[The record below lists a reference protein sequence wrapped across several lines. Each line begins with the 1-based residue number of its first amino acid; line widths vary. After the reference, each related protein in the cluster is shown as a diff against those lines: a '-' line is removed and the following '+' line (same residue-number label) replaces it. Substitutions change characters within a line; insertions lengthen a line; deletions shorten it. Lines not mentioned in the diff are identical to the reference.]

1 MMPIT
6 LSLPPTAV
14 AKKALGF
21 TLIELI
27 VTVSIVAILAT
38 AALDRLFWYQGQA
51 EKANMDYTANM
62 IKSGLWMSAASLMMA
77 NKSAEIPALAKQNPI
92 NLLAQKPENYLG
104 EIDSSQIKSLKL
116 KEGNWFFKPSENQMI
131 YIVKHRHNFIPATAD
146 DYTVKYEMKLLYAE
160 MEVTAG
166 HKVSYIAGVTLV
178 PLSRYVWQ

>member
-1 MMPIT
+1 MSIT
-6 LSLPPTAV
+6 QSLQLNAI
-14 AKKALGF
+14 AKKTLGF

-38 AALDRLFWYQGQA
+38 TALDRLFWYQGQA

-77 NKSAEIPALAKQNPI
+77 NRGSEIPALAKQNPI

-104 EIDSSQIKSLKL
+104 VIDSSQVDMLRL
-116 KEGNWFFKPSENQMI
+116 KEGHWFFDTSKQQMV
-131 YIVKHRHNFIPATAD
+131 YVVKHRRNFTPAVAD
-146 DYTVKYEMKLLYAE
+146 NYTVKYDMKVLYAE

-166 HKVSYIAGVTLV
+166 NKVSYIAGVTLA
-178 PLSRYVWQ
+178 PLSQYTWQ